1 MPDYYDESGAL
12 ILLRNKLGSGGEGA
26 VYEVFA
32 NPGLVAKVYHTPSAG
47 DPALQEKRAKLWEKQ
62 VKLTLMV
69 ANPPDTD
76 NSNGHVYLA
85 WPRTRL
91 HNDNG
96 AVVGFL
102 MPRVPDGFLPVINY
116 YNPSLRQS
124 QLGQLAASS
133 AINTL
138 LLQISRN
145 FAAAV
150 HSLHQRGYIIGD
162 INESN
167 VLVNNK
173 GLVTLIDCDS
183 FQVRDER
190 NGRVYRCPVGT
201 PGYTPPELLS
211 ISGGFG
217 EVDRI
222 VQHDRF
228 GLAVMIYKLLIAGA
242 HPFDGRFTGRGNLPE
257 APNQNAKIQAGY
269 FAHTGRVI
277 PYEPTPTQ
285 QRHWSGLAELLRDNF
300 AGAFDAAP
308 GNYAHIARPSAEG
321 WLLSLD
327 DIIAPRHR
335 EQQEFG
341 AGRRPPRRSRG
352 KLLAVAGVAALALAA
367 VGIGSV
373 LGLGS
378 ARPDKGETDNAGTD
392 VVAVSVPTAAPTPV
406 PPAALPAGPSGRIAF
421 ASYDGIFT
429 MNADGS
435 NITQLT
441 IGATHDNDPHW
452 SPDGRQIAF
461 VSYRNSEWP
470 QIYTMNA
477 DGSNVTQLTD
487 SPDVSHYNPTW
498 SPDQQQIAYVAASRV
513 TEGSHDE
520 IFVMDADGSNITRLT
535 TDAGRNLSPAW
546 SPDGRRI
553 AFSATFD
560 NQNDDIYVMNDDG
573 SEIVNLTTSPSGANY
588 FNNFPAWS
596 PDGRRIAFSSRWGAN
611 PGIYTMNADGS
622 DVIRLTNFGEDSNLA
637 WSPDGRRTAF
647 SSYRGGQSGIY
658 VMNSDGS
665 GIMRMTNPPDEDI
678 ERRPIWSPDG
688 RHIVFGYEDYQSGE
702 RGSLP
707 DMSIVII
714 SAADGQV
721 VAEYRLPGNNIFDTN
736 TIVVPDTD
744 DETDT
749 DTELSA
755 RDTLTQD
762 VWDRLVPEVQRDIW
776 NRMPKDVQQEIWNNL
791 EQVDQ
796 QPVSAW
802 GTLTP
807 EQKIELWD
815 DLPLAAQNDIW
826 NMIPE
831 ELRGD
836 AAPGPALQEKSASGP
851 PRTLTYKGDIFF
863 PSWTP

>member
-32 NPGLVAKVYHTPSAG
+32 NPGLVAKIYHTPSAG

-96 AVVGFL
+96 AVIGFL

-116 YNPSLRQS
+116 YNPSLRQL

-378 ARPDKGETDNAGTD
+378 VRSDKAETDNAGTD

-441 IGATHDNDPHW
+441 IGATHDNKPVW

-461 VSYRNSEWP
+461 VSYRNSELP

-487 SPDVSHYNPTW
+487 SPDVIHNNPTW
-498 SPDQQQIAYVAASRV
+498 SPDQQQIAYFARHI
-513 TEGSHDE
+513 TEGWNE

-535 TDAGRNLSPAW
+535 TDSGRRSLPAW

-560 NQNDDIYVMNDDG
+560 GEDEIYVINADG
-573 SEIVNLTTSPSGANY
+573 SDLVRLTTSGW
-588 FNNFPAWS
+588 NFDPVWS
-596 PDGRRIAFSSRWGAN
+596 PDGLRIAFNSGYNASL
-611 PGIYTMNADGS
+611 GIHIMNADGS
-622 DVIRLTNFGEDSNLA
+622 DVIRLTNFEEDRNPA
-637 WSPDGRRTAF
+637 WSPDGRRMAF
-647 SSYRGGQSGIY
+647 SSYRGGQRGIY

-665 GIMRMTNPPDEDI
+665 DIMRMTNRPDEDI
-678 ERRPIWSPDG
+678 EQLPIWSPDG

-702 RGSLP
+702 TGSLP

-721 VAEYRLPGNNIFDTN
+721 VAEYRLPGNNIF
-736 TIVVPDTD
+736 
-744 DETDT
+744 
-749 DTELSA
+749 
-755 RDTLTQD
+755 
-762 VWDRLVPEVQRDIW
+762 
-776 NRMPKDVQQEIWNNL
+776 
-791 EQVDQ
+791 
-796 QPVSAW
+796 
-802 GTLTP
+802 
-807 EQKIELWD
+807 
-815 DLPLAAQNDIW
+815 
-826 NMIPE
+826 
-831 ELRGD
+831 
-836 AAPGPALQEKSASGP
+836 
-851 PRTLTYKGDIFF
+851 F